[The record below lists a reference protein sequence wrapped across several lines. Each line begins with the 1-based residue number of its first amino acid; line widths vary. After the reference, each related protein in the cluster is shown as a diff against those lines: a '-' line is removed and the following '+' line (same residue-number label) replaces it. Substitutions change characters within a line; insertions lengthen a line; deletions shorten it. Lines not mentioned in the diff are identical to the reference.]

1 MTSHVKKGI
10 IMIREKVCRLGGLLL
25 MFAALSGC
33 AGSTVVDFK
42 TQLDVHYADAQG
54 QPQNAAPVS
63 ITTLKDETR
72 LSPFPPIRY
81 QDTLLSCDIEADNI
95 AIHYL
100 LTNLTAEA
108 MTIDWGHA
116 VVTSSQQPA
125 ERALTAAFFQLSQ
138 RPLPPQQ
145 QLAPGAALFSALSL
159 RYGELFQ
166 SGRLFDVQYVQHETH
181 LYNSGVGEW
190 LLIKLPIQIGDKRL
204 IKYIKLTAI
213 DAKAR
218 LSHY

>member
-1 MTSHVKKGI
+1 MKRKK
-10 IMIREKVCRLGGLLL
+10 VSRLGGLLL
-25 MFAALSGC
+25 MLAALSGC

-42 TQLDVHYADAQG
+42 VQLEVNYVDAQG
-54 QPQNAAPVS
+54 QPQDTAPVS

-81 QDTLLSCDIEADNI
+81 QDQLLSCDIEADNI

-100 LTNLTAEA
+100 LTNLTAEP
-108 MTIDWGHA
+108 MTIDWEHA

-145 QLAPGAALFSALSL
+145 QLVPGAAQFTALSL

-190 LLIKLPIQIGDKRL
+190 FLIKLPIQIGDKRL
-204 IKYIKLTAI
+204 IKNIKLTAI